1 MKIVFIAAF
10 LVVFSS
16 CQKEAVSNQEA
27 GVSSTAALGDD
38 KLFEEGKDKEGCTTE
53 EDLEKKLVEASKAP
67 TSLQGISDP
76 GCEVK

>member
-1 MKIVFIAAF
+1 MKFAFIAAL
-10 LVVFSS
+10 LVIFSS
-16 CQKEAVSNQEA
+16 CQKEAVSSQET
-27 GVSSTAALGDD
+27 GVSSSTAVSDD